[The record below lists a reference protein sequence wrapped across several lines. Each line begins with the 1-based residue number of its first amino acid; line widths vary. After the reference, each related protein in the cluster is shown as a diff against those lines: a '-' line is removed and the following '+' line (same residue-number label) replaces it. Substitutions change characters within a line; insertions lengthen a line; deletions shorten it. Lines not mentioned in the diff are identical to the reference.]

1 VQTPHERVGVRVRLC
16 LGLAAPCPTNAS
28 GLEAKAACAC
38 GRIHIMF
45 RRRLTRVQH
54 LLGKGAE
61 NGPGASGRACAVLR
75 AWQAPQPHAPWWV
88 NADSAC
94 GLTLCALCTA
104 QCMLCQHHVW
114 LLLQRRST
122 KWHDSPPFLPGH
134 VNGHQPSA
142 GPRPPIPIPTPC
154 HGGHPKTWYPSLT
167 VCQHVDAE
175 PQQAVLARVAVL
187 GTFWYTIA

>member
-1 VQTPHERVGVRVRLC
+1 MALPHHAQPMPVDWKQRRRVRVVEYTLC
-16 LGLAAPCPTNAS
+16 SEDGSLVYSTCLERGRKMGLVPRAEHVLCSVP
-28 GLEAKAACAC
+28 
-38 GRIHIMF
+38 GRHHN
-45 RRRLTRVQH
+45 RTH
-54 LLGKGAE
+54 PA
-61 NGPGASGRACAVLR
+61 
-75 AWQAPQPHAPWWV
+75 WV

-134 VNGHQPSA
+134 VHGHQPSA
-142 GPRPPIPIPTPC
+142 GPRPPIPMPTPC
-154 HGGHPKTWYPSLT
+154 HGGHPKTWYPSPT

-187 GTFWYTIA
+187 GTFWYKIA